1 MQNLVQSAIDAANQG
16 DRSKAL
22 EVIKQAL
29 STNPN
34 DIDALLAFASFVD
47 EPTRKRQILN
57 RILSLEPTHKVA
69 RETLLDVDRAE
80 MSAYRPQ
87 TISAPVSTPQSKQQ
101 TIPSLPKASNVRTE
115 KPLVFRYSTVWLV
128 VLYLFT
134 TVFCCAGLLVASQS
148 IGNSLPSL
156 MLALL
161 FGLTAL
167 SVSSKVEVK
176 EAGIRASGLFG
187 GSEMK

>member
-1 MQNLVQSAIDAANQG
+1 MHTLIQLAIDAANQG
-16 DRSKAL
+16 DKKKAL
-22 EVIKQAL
+22 EFFKQAL

-69 RETLLDVDRAE
+69 RETLLEMDRAE
-80 MSAYRPQ
+80 MSAYRLQ
-87 TISAPVSTPQSKQQ
+87 SVSAPVSTSGSEQQ
-101 TIPSLPKASNVRTE
+101 KTPLRPKSSNVSTD
-115 KPLVFRYSTVWLV
+115 KPLVFRSSTAWLV
-128 VLYLFT
+128 VAYLFT
-134 TVFCCAGLLVASQS
+134 VIFCCAGLLVASQS
-148 IGNSLPSL
+148 LGKSLPTL

-176 EAGIRASGLFG
+176 EAGISTSGLFG
-187 GSEMK
+187 GS